1 MKLNKLFLIIIW
13 FFFITDS
20 FSQETQKDEDPEF
33 LLLKEKVELLKQKV
47 EYLESVINSKKGNT
61 TTQEIPQK
69 PSPDSADEDVDNS
82 PKSPTKVYSNAR
94 AKGIAIQELGGDN
107 TGKRY
112 AIVVGINNYSD
123 ISIANLTKARNDAI
137 VMANLLQSKGQ
148 FDKVFLM
155 TDDID
160 NKGTDRNLYPTRL
173 NVLAKID
180 AVLNFANP
188 NDMVVFFFSGHGIS
202 DYDEKGYLV
211 TVDTLSEHKFN
222 SSLKVEEI
230 VSRFQKKGLKKSL
243 LILDAC
249 REKIYSSK
257 SADQSPLRQE
267 RFSSAEVAAT
277 FYSTKAGYYSYED
290 DTSDFG
296 VFTKHLVYGIEGKAD
311 SNQDGVVTFSELQSY
326 VQDSR

>member
-1 MKLNKLFLIIIW
+1 LIQNKF
-13 FFFITDS
+13 
-20 FSQETQKDEDPEF
+20 F
-33 LLLKEKVELLKQKV
+33 LLLLCLISFLTPFSNFSNDKNKKNTIESNFQKLKEEVDYFKKKVED
-47 EYLESVINSKKGNT
+47 LENKIDAKNEEPIVKEESNHPKIDSKK
-61 TTQEIPQK
+61 
-69 PSPDSADEDVDNS
+69 EDDDDTPN
-82 PKSPTKVYSNAR
+82 SPTKVYSNAK
-94 AKGIAIQELGGDN
+94 AKGIAIQELGGEN
-107 TGKRY
+107 EGKRY

-123 ISIANLTKARNDAI
+123 ISIANLSKARNDAI
-137 VMANLLQSKGQ
+137 VMANLLETHGK

-160 NKGTDRNLYPTRL
+160 NKGDNRNLYPTRL
-173 NVLAKID
+173 NILAKID
-180 AVLNFANP
+180 SVLNFANP
-188 NDMVVFFFSGHGIS
+188 NDMLLFFFSGHRIS

-222 SSLKVEEI
+222 SSLKVEDI

-267 RFSSAEVAAT
+267 RFNSAEVAAT

-290 DTSDFG
+290 DKSDFG
-296 VFTKHLVYGIEGKAD
+296 VFTKHLVYGI
-311 SNQDGVVTFSELQSY
+311 
-326 VQDSR
+326 